1 MINLTHIASSLARAA
16 LSDSTKPKMER
27 AINVASHIAGKVA
40 LQVTSSLLEQ
50 KGLLNER
57 QQKGLSMILK
67 AFSGKEPVN
76 NVETHEGGGRF
87 NLARAAFDVASV
99 VWERDKSMHNVMS
112 FLGVS
117 DSKGKMLFSLGKKL
131 ADAMAKPE
139 PGKNNS
145 EATNARHAYFSSNL
159 KLNKLMNHLT
169 DQVFDKIRQ
178 SNTDRVRRPTPGPS
192 WRPNGAQQQARPQT
206 SPGTR
211 PQANSTPPPPPKAE
225 PRPASGRPYAQQ
237 QARPE
242 TPPRTRPQANSTPPQ
257 QPKAEPRP
265 ASGRPDAQQQ
275 ARPETPPR
283 TRPQA
288 NSTPP
293 PPPKAEPR
301 PASGRPDA
309 QQQARPETPPR
320 TRPQAN
326 STPPQQPKAE
336 PRPASGRPDAQQ
348 QARPETPPRTRPQ
361 ANSTPPQQP
370 KAEPRPASGRPDAQQ
385 QARPETPPRTRPQA
399 NSTPPPPPK
408 AESNASGERPSTAR
422 PNSTSA
428 ADASAKVG
436 DSAPAKPPVKPL
448 YEHLGLTDMSVD
460 LSAVKKAYRD
470 AALKNHPDKNRG
482 NEAEAA
488 ERFKVISNAYKIL
501 SDPELRKA
509 YDNGRINEAGNRA

>member
-99 VWERDKSMHNVMS
+99 VWERDKSMQNVMS

-139 PGKNNS
+139 PGKDNS

-159 KLNKLMNHLT
+159 KLNKLMNDLT
-169 DQVFDKIRQ
+169 NQVFNKIRQ
-178 SNTDRVRRPTPGPS
+178 SNGDRVRRPMPEPF
-192 WRPNGAQQQARPQT
+192 WRPDGAQQQARPQT
-206 SPGTR
+206 PPGAR

-225 PRPASGRPYAQQ
+225 PRPASGRPDGAQQ

-242 TPPRTRPQANSTPPQ
+242 APPRTRPQTNSTPPPP
-257 QPKAEPRP
+257 PKAEPRP
-265 ASGRPDAQQQ
+265 ASGRPDGAQQQ

-293 PPPKAEPR
+293 PPKAEPS
-301 PASGRPDA
+301 AGS
-309 QQQARPETPPR
+309 
-320 TRPQAN
+320 
-326 STPPQQPKAE
+326 
-336 PRPASGRPDAQQ
+336 
-348 QARPETPPRTRPQ
+348 
-361 ANSTPPQQP
+361 
-370 KAEPRPASGRPDAQQ
+370 
-385 QARPETPPRTRPQA
+385 
-399 NSTPPPPPK
+399 
-408 AESNASGERPSTAR
+408 ERPSTGR
-422 PNSTSA
+422 PNTTSA

-448 YEHLGLTDMSVD
+448 YEHLGLSDMSVN
-460 LSAVKKAYRD
+460 LTAVKKAYRD
-470 AALKNHPDKNRG
+470 AALKNHPDKKPASEV
-482 NEAEAA
+482 NEAT
-488 ERFKVISNAYKIL
+488 ERFKIISNAYQIL
-501 SDPELRKA
+501 SDPERRKD
-509 YDNGRINEAGNRA
+509 YDNGLIDEKGNRVVPDARA

>member
-27 AINVASHIAGKVA
+27 AINVASHIAGKAA

-99 VWERDKSMHNVMS
+99 VWERDKSMQNVMS

-139 PGKNNS
+139 PGKDNS

-159 KLNKLMNHLT
+159 KLNKLMNDLT
-169 DQVFDKIRQ
+169 DQVFNKIRQ
-178 SNTDRVRRPTPGPS
+178 SNGDRVRRPMPEPF
-192 WRPNGAQQQARPQT
+192 WRPDGAQQQARPQT
-206 SPGTR
+206 PPGTR
-211 PQANSTPPPPPKAE
+211 PQANSAPPPPPKAE
-225 PRPASGRPYAQQ
+225 PRPASGRPEGAQQ

-242 TPPRTRPQANSTPPQ
+242 A
-257 QPKAEPRP
+257 
-265 ASGRPDAQQQ
+265 
-275 ARPETPPR
+275 PPR

-301 PASGRPDA
+301 PASGRP
-309 QQQARPETPPR
+309 E
-320 TRPQAN
+320 
-326 STPPQQPKAE
+326 
-336 PRPASGRPDAQQ
+336 G
-348 QARPETPPRTRPQ
+348 
-361 ANSTPPQQP
+361 
-370 KAEPRPASGRPDAQQ
+370 AQQ

-399 NSTPPPPPK
+399 NSTPPPPK
-408 AESNASGERPSTAR
+408 AEPSAGSERPSTGR
-422 PNSTSA
+422 PNTTSA

-448 YEHLGLTDMSVD
+448 YEHLGLSDMSVN
-460 LSAVKKAYRD
+460 LTAVKKAYRD
-470 AALKNHPDKNRG
+470 AALKNHPDKRPA
-482 NEAEAA
+482 NEFDEAT
-488 ERFKVISNAYKIL
+488 ERFKIISNAYQIL
-501 SDPELRKA
+501 SDPERRKD
-509 YDNGRINEAGNRA
+509 YDNGLID

>member
-99 VWERDKSMHNVMS
+99 VWERDKSMQNVMS

-139 PGKNNS
+139 PGKDNS

-159 KLNKLMNHLT
+159 KLNKLMNDLT
-169 DQVFDKIRQ
+169 NQVFNKIRQ
-178 SNTDRVRRPTPGPS
+178 SNGDRVRRPMPEPF
-192 WRPNGAQQQARPQT
+192 WRPDGAQQQARPQT
-206 SPGTR
+206 PPGAR

-225 PRPASGRPYAQQ
+225 PRPASGRPDGPQQ

-242 TPPRTRPQANSTPPQ
+242 TPPRTRPQTNSTPPPP
-257 QPKAEPRP
+257 PKAEQRP
-265 ASGRPDAQQQ
+265 ASGRPDGAQQQ

-293 PPPKAEPR
+293 PPKAEPS
-301 PASGRPDA
+301 AGS
-309 QQQARPETPPR
+309 
-320 TRPQAN
+320 
-326 STPPQQPKAE
+326 
-336 PRPASGRPDAQQ
+336 
-348 QARPETPPRTRPQ
+348 
-361 ANSTPPQQP
+361 
-370 KAEPRPASGRPDAQQ
+370 
-385 QARPETPPRTRPQA
+385 
-399 NSTPPPPPK
+399 
-408 AESNASGERPSTAR
+408 ERPSTGR
-422 PNSTSA
+422 PNTTSA

-448 YEHLGLTDMSVD
+448 YEHLGLSDMSVN
-460 LSAVKKAYRD
+460 LTAVKKAYRD
-470 AALKNHPDKNRG
+470 AALKNHPDKKPASEV
-482 NEAEAA
+482 NEAT
-488 ERFKVISNAYKIL
+488 ERFKIISNAYQIL
-501 SDPELRKA
+501 SDPERRKD
-509 YDNGRINEAGNRA
+509 YDNGLIDEKGNRVVPDARA

>member
-27 AINVASHIAGKVA
+27 AINVASHIAGKAA

-99 VWERDKSMHNVMS
+99 VWERDKSMQNVMS

-139 PGKNNS
+139 LGKDNS

-159 KLNKLMNHLT
+159 KLNKLMNNLT
-169 DQVFDKIRQ
+169 DQVFNKIRQ
-178 SNTDRVRRPTPGPS
+178 SNGDRVRRPMPEPF
-192 WRPNGAQQQARPQT
+192 WRPDGAQQQARPQT
-206 SPGTR
+206 PPGTR
-211 PQANSTPPPPPKAE
+211 PQANSAPPPKAE
-225 PRPASGRPYAQQ
+225 PRPASGRPD
-237 QARPE
+237 
-242 TPPRTRPQANSTPPQ
+242 
-257 QPKAEPRP
+257 
-265 ASGRPDAQQQ
+265 GAQQQ

-301 PASGRPDA
+301 PASGRPDGA
-309 QQQARPETPPR
+309 QQQASPE
-320 TRPQAN
+320 A
-326 STPPQQPKAE
+326 
-336 PRPASGRPDAQQ
+336 
-348 QARPETPPRTRPQ
+348 
-361 ANSTPPQQP
+361 
-370 KAEPRPASGRPDAQQ
+370 
-385 QARPETPPRTRPQA
+385 PPRTRPQA

-408 AESNASGERPSTAR
+408 AEPNTGGERPSTAR
-422 PNSTSA
+422 PNNTSA
-428 ADASAKVG
+428 ADASARVG

-448 YEHLGLTDMSVD
+448 YEHLGLSDMSVN
-460 LSAVKKAYRD
+460 LTAVKKAYRD
-470 AALKNHPDKNRG
+470 AALKNHPDKRPA
-482 NEAEAA
+482 NEFDEAT
-488 ERFKVISNAYKIL
+488 ERFKIISNAYQIL
-501 SDPELRKA
+501 SDPERRKD
-509 YDNGRINEAGNRA
+509 YDNGLIDEKGNRVVPDARA

>member
-27 AINVASHIAGKVA
+27 AINVASHIAGKAA

-99 VWERDKSMHNVMS
+99 VWERDKSMQNVMS

-139 PGKNNS
+139 LGKDNS

-159 KLNKLMNHLT
+159 KLNKLMNNLT
-169 DQVFDKIRQ
+169 DQVFNKIRQ
-178 SNTDRVRRPTPGPS
+178 SNGDRVRRPMPEPF
-192 WRPNGAQQQARPQT
+192 WRPDGAQQQARPQT
-206 SPGTR
+206 PPGTR
-211 PQANSTPPPPPKAE
+211 PQANSAPPPKAE
-225 PRPASGRPYAQQ
+225 PRPASGRP
-237 QARPE
+237 E
-242 TPPRTRPQANSTPPQ
+242 
-257 QPKAEPRP
+257 
-265 ASGRPDAQQQ
+265 GAQQQ

-293 PPPKAEPR
+293 PPPKAEPNT
-301 PASGRPDA
+301 G
-309 QQQARPETPPR
+309 
-320 TRPQAN
+320 
-326 STPPQQPKAE
+326 
-336 PRPASGRPDAQQ
+336 
-348 QARPETPPRTRPQ
+348 
-361 ANSTPPQQP
+361 
-370 KAEPRPASGRPDAQQ
+370 
-385 QARPETPPRTRPQA
+385 
-399 NSTPPPPPK
+399 
-408 AESNASGERPSTAR
+408 GERPSTAR
-422 PNSTSA
+422 PNNTSA
-428 ADASAKVG
+428 ADASARVG

-448 YEHLGLTDMSVD
+448 YEHLGLSDMSVN
-460 LSAVKKAYRD
+460 LTAVKKAYRD
-470 AALKNHPDKNRG
+470 AALKNHPDKRPA
-482 NEAEAA
+482 NEFDEAT
-488 ERFKVISNAYKIL
+488 ERFKIISNAYQIL
-501 SDPELRKA
+501 SDPERRKD
-509 YDNGRINEAGNRA
+509 YDNGLIDEKGNRVVPDARA

>member
-99 VWERDKSMHNVMS
+99 VWERDKSMQNVMS

-139 PGKNNS
+139 PGKDNS

-159 KLNKLMNHLT
+159 KLNKLMNDLT
-169 DQVFDKIRQ
+169 NQVFNKIRQ
-178 SNTDRVRRPTPGPS
+178 SNGDRVRRPMPEPF
-192 WRPNGAQQQARPQT
+192 WRPDGAQQQARPQT
-206 SPGTR
+206 PPGAR

-225 PRPASGRPYAQQ
+225 PRPASGRPDGPQQ

-242 TPPRTRPQANSTPPQ
+242 TPPRTRPQTNSTPPPP
-257 QPKAEPRP
+257 PKAEPRP
-265 ASGRPDAQQQ
+265 ASGRPDGAQQQARPEAPPRTRPQTNSTPPPPPKAEPRPASGRPDGAQQQ

-293 PPPKAEPR
+293 PPKAEPS
-301 PASGRPDA
+301 AGS
-309 QQQARPETPPR
+309 
-320 TRPQAN
+320 
-326 STPPQQPKAE
+326 
-336 PRPASGRPDAQQ
+336 
-348 QARPETPPRTRPQ
+348 
-361 ANSTPPQQP
+361 
-370 KAEPRPASGRPDAQQ
+370 
-385 QARPETPPRTRPQA
+385 
-399 NSTPPPPPK
+399 
-408 AESNASGERPSTAR
+408 ERPSTGR
-422 PNSTSA
+422 PNTTSA

-448 YEHLGLTDMSVD
+448 YEHLGLSDMSVN
-460 LSAVKKAYRD
+460 LTAVKKAYRD
-470 AALKNHPDKNRG
+470 AALKNHPDKKPASEV
-482 NEAEAA
+482 NEAT
-488 ERFKVISNAYKIL
+488 ERFKIISNAYQIL
-501 SDPELRKA
+501 SDPERRKD
-509 YDNGRINEAGNRA
+509 YDNGLIDEKGNRVVPDARA

>member
-99 VWERDKSMHNVMS
+99 VWERDKSMQNVMS

-139 PGKNNS
+139 PGKDNS

-159 KLNKLMNHLT
+159 KLNKLMNDLT
-169 DQVFDKIRQ
+169 NQVFNKIRQ
-178 SNTDRVRRPTPGPS
+178 SNGDRVRRPMPEPF
-192 WRPNGAQQQARPQT
+192 WRPDGAQQQARPQT
-206 SPGTR
+206 PPGAR

-225 PRPASGRPYAQQ
+225 PRPASGRPDGPQQ

-242 TPPRTRPQANSTPPQ
+242 APPRTRPQTNSTPPPP
-257 QPKAEPRP
+257 PKAEPRP
-265 ASGRPDAQQQ
+265 ASGRPDGAQQQ

-293 PPPKAEPR
+293 PPKAEPS
-301 PASGRPDA
+301 AGS
-309 QQQARPETPPR
+309 
-320 TRPQAN
+320 
-326 STPPQQPKAE
+326 
-336 PRPASGRPDAQQ
+336 
-348 QARPETPPRTRPQ
+348 
-361 ANSTPPQQP
+361 
-370 KAEPRPASGRPDAQQ
+370 
-385 QARPETPPRTRPQA
+385 
-399 NSTPPPPPK
+399 
-408 AESNASGERPSTAR
+408 ERPSTGR
-422 PNSTSA
+422 PNTTSA

-448 YEHLGLTDMSVD
+448 YEHLGLSDMSVN
-460 LSAVKKAYRD
+460 LTAVKKAYRD
-470 AALKNHPDKNRG
+470 AALKNHPDKKPASEV
-482 NEAEAA
+482 NEAT
-488 ERFKVISNAYKIL
+488 ERFKIISNAYQIL
-501 SDPELRKA
+501 SDPERRKD
-509 YDNGRINEAGNRA
+509 YDNGLIDEKGNRVVPDARA

>member
-1 MINLTHIASSLARAA
+1 MINLTQIASSLARAA

-99 VWERDKSMHNVMS
+99 VWERDKSMQNVMS

-139 PGKNNS
+139 PGKDNS

-159 KLNKLMNHLT
+159 KLNKLMNDLT
-169 DQVFDKIRQ
+169 NQVFNKIRQ
-178 SNTDRVRRPTPGPS
+178 SNGDRVRRPMPEPF
-192 WRPNGAQQQARPQT
+192 WRPDGAQQQARPQT
-206 SPGTR
+206 PPGAR

-225 PRPASGRPYAQQ
+225 PRPASGRPDGPQQ

-242 TPPRTRPQANSTPPQ
+242 TPPRTRPQTNSTPPPP
-257 QPKAEPRP
+257 PKAEPRP
-265 ASGRPDAQQQ
+265 ASGRPDGAQQQ

-293 PPPKAEPR
+293 PPKAEPS
-301 PASGRPDA
+301 AGS
-309 QQQARPETPPR
+309 
-320 TRPQAN
+320 
-326 STPPQQPKAE
+326 
-336 PRPASGRPDAQQ
+336 
-348 QARPETPPRTRPQ
+348 
-361 ANSTPPQQP
+361 
-370 KAEPRPASGRPDAQQ
+370 
-385 QARPETPPRTRPQA
+385 
-399 NSTPPPPPK
+399 
-408 AESNASGERPSTAR
+408 ERPSTGR
-422 PNSTSA
+422 PNTTSA

-448 YEHLGLTDMSVD
+448 YEHLGLSDMSVN
-460 LSAVKKAYRD
+460 LTAVKKAYRD
-470 AALKNHPDKNRG
+470 AALKNHPDKKPASEV
-482 NEAEAA
+482 NEAT
-488 ERFKVISNAYKIL
+488 ERFKIISNAYQIL
-501 SDPELRKA
+501 SDPERRKD
-509 YDNGRINEAGNRA
+509 YDNGLIDEKGNRVVPDARA

>member
-99 VWERDKSMHNVMS
+99 VWERDKSMQNVMS

-139 PGKNNS
+139 PGKDNS

-159 KLNKLMNHLT
+159 KLNKLMNDLT
-169 DQVFDKIRQ
+169 NQVFNKIRQ
-178 SNTDRVRRPTPGPS
+178 SNGDRVRRPMPEPF
-192 WRPNGAQQQARPQT
+192 WRPDGAQQQARPQT
-206 SPGTR
+206 PPG
-211 PQANSTPPPPPKAE
+211 A
-225 PRPASGRPYAQQ
+225 
-237 QARPE
+237 
-242 TPPRTRPQANSTPPQ
+242 
-257 QPKAEPRP
+257 
-265 ASGRPDAQQQ
+265 
-275 ARPETPPR
+275 
-283 TRPQA
+283 RPQA

-301 PASGRPDA
+301 PASGRPDGA

-320 TRPQAN
+320 TRPQTN
-326 STPPQQPKAE
+326 STPPPPPKAE
-336 PRPASGRPDAQQ
+336 PRPASGRPDGAQQ
-348 QARPETPPRTRPQ
+348 QARPE
-361 ANSTPPQQP
+361 A
-370 KAEPRPASGRPDAQQ
+370 
-385 QARPETPPRTRPQA
+385 PPRTRPQA
-399 NSTPPPPPK
+399 NSTPPPPK
-408 AESNASGERPSTAR
+408 AEPSAGSERPSTGR
-422 PNSTSA
+422 PNTTSA

-448 YEHLGLTDMSVD
+448 YEHLGLSDMSVN
-460 LSAVKKAYRD
+460 LTAVKKAYRD
-470 AALKNHPDKNRG
+470 AALKNHPDKKPASEV
-482 NEAEAA
+482 NEAT
-488 ERFKVISNAYKIL
+488 ERFKIISNAYQIL
-501 SDPELRKA
+501 SDPERRKD
-509 YDNGRINEAGNRA
+509 YDNGLIDEKGNRVVPDARA

>member
-67 AFSGKEPVN
+67 ALSGKEPVN

-139 PGKNNS
+139 PGKDNS

-159 KLNKLMNHLT
+159 KLNKLMNDLT
-169 DQVFDKIRQ
+169 EQVFNKIRQ
-178 SNTDRVRRPTPGPS
+178 SNGDRVRRPMPEPF
-192 WRPNGAQQQARPQT
+192 WRPYGAQQQARPQT
-206 SPGTR
+206 PPGAR
-211 PQANSTPPPPPKAE
+211 PQANSAPPPPPKAE
-225 PRPASGRPYAQQ
+225 PRPASGRP
-237 QARPE
+237 E
-242 TPPRTRPQANSTPPQ
+242 
-257 QPKAEPRP
+257 
-265 ASGRPDAQQQ
+265 GAQQQ

-293 PPPKAEPR
+293 PPPKAEP
-301 PASGRPDA
+301 
-309 QQQARPETPPR
+309 
-320 TRPQAN
+320 
-326 STPPQQPKAE
+326 
-336 PRPASGRPDAQQ
+336 
-348 QARPETPPRTRPQ
+348 
-361 ANSTPPQQP
+361 
-370 KAEPRPASGRPDAQQ
+370 
-385 QARPETPPRTRPQA
+385 
-399 NSTPPPPPK
+399 
-408 AESNASGERPSTAR
+408 NAGGERPSTAR
-422 PNSTSA
+422 PNNTSA
-428 ADASAKVG
+428 ADASARVG

-448 YEHLGLTDMSVD
+448 YEHLGLTDMSAD

-501 SDPELRKA
+501 SDPESRKA

>member
-67 AFSGKEPVN
+67 ALSGKEPVN

-139 PGKNNS
+139 PGKDNS

-159 KLNKLMNHLT
+159 KLNKLMNDLT
-169 DQVFDKIRQ
+169 DQVFNKIRQ
-178 SNTDRVRRPTPGPS
+178 SNGDRVRRPTPGPS
-192 WRPNGAQQQARPQT
+192 WRPDGAQQQARPQT
-206 SPGTR
+206 PPGAR
-211 PQANSTPPPPPKAE
+211 PQASSAPPPPPKAE
-225 PRPASGRPYAQQ
+225 PRPASGRPD
-237 QARPE
+237 
-242 TPPRTRPQANSTPPQ
+242 
-257 QPKAEPRP
+257 
-265 ASGRPDAQQQ
+265 GAQQQ

-301 PASGRPDA
+301 PASGRPEGA

-326 STPPQQPKAE
+326 SA
-336 PRPASGRPDAQQ
+336 
-348 QARPETPPRTRPQ
+348 
-361 ANSTPPQQP
+361 
-370 KAEPRPASGRPDAQQ
+370 
-385 QARPETPPRTRPQA
+385 
-399 NSTPPPPPK
+399 PPPPPK
-408 AESNASGERPSTAR
+408 AEPSAGGERPSTAR
-422 PNSTSA
+422 PNNTSA

-436 DSAPAKPPVKPL
+436 DSVPAKPPVKPL
-448 YEHLGLTDMSVD
+448 YEHLGLTDMSAD

>member
-67 AFSGKEPVN
+67 ALSGKEPVN

-139 PGKNNS
+139 PGKDNS

-159 KLNKLMNHLT
+159 KLNKLMNDLT
-169 DQVFDKIRQ
+169 DQVFNKIRQ
-178 SNTDRVRRPTPGPS
+178 SNGDRVRRPMPEPF
-192 WRPNGAQQQARPQT
+192 WRPYGAQQQARPQT
-206 SPGTR
+206 PPGTR
-211 PQANSTPPPPPKAE
+211 PQANSAPPPPPKAE
-225 PRPASGRPYAQQ
+225 PRPASGRPDGAQQ

-242 TPPRTRPQANSTPPQ
+242 TPPRTRPQANSTPPP
-257 QPKAEPRP
+257 PKAEPRP
-265 ASGRPDAQQQ
+265 ASGRPDGAQQQ

-301 PASGRPDA
+301 PASGRPD
-309 QQQARPETPPR
+309 
-320 TRPQAN
+320 
-326 STPPQQPKAE
+326 
-336 PRPASGRPDAQQ
+336 G
-348 QARPETPPRTRPQ
+348 
-361 ANSTPPQQP
+361 
-370 KAEPRPASGRPDAQQ
+370 AQQ

-408 AESNASGERPSTAR
+408 AEPNAGGERPSTAR
-422 PNSTSA
+422 PNNTSA
-428 ADASAKVG
+428 ADASARVG

-482 NEAEAA
+482 NALQSH
-488 ERFKVISNAYKIL
+488 FKCVQDFVRSGVAQGIRQRPYQ
-501 SDPELRKA
+501 
-509 YDNGRINEAGNRA
+509 

>member
-99 VWERDKSMHNVMS
+99 VWERDKSMQNVMS

-139 PGKNNS
+139 TAKDNS

-159 KLNKLMNHLT
+159 KLNKLMNDLT
-169 DQVFDKIRQ
+169 NQVFNKIRQ
-178 SNTDRVRRPTPGPS
+178 SNGDRVRRPMPEPF
-192 WRPNGAQQQARPQT
+192 WRPDGAQQQARPQT
-206 SPGTR
+206 PPGAR

-225 PRPASGRPYAQQ
+225 PRPASGRPD
-237 QARPE
+237 
-242 TPPRTRPQANSTPPQ
+242 
-257 QPKAEPRP
+257 
-265 ASGRPDAQQQ
+265 GAQQQ

-293 PPPKAEPR
+293 PPKAEPS
-301 PASGRPDA
+301 AGS
-309 QQQARPETPPR
+309 
-320 TRPQAN
+320 
-326 STPPQQPKAE
+326 
-336 PRPASGRPDAQQ
+336 
-348 QARPETPPRTRPQ
+348 
-361 ANSTPPQQP
+361 
-370 KAEPRPASGRPDAQQ
+370 
-385 QARPETPPRTRPQA
+385 
-399 NSTPPPPPK
+399 
-408 AESNASGERPSTAR
+408 ERPSTGR
-422 PNSTSA
+422 PNTTSA

-448 YEHLGLTDMSVD
+448 YEHLGLSDMSVN
-460 LSAVKKAYRD
+460 LTAVKKAYRD
-470 AALKNHPDKNRG
+470 AALKNHPDKKPASEV
-482 NEAEAA
+482 NEAT
-488 ERFKVISNAYKIL
+488 ERFKIISNAYQIL
-501 SDPELRKA
+501 SDPERRKD
-509 YDNGRINEAGNRA
+509 YDNGLIDEKGNRVVPDARA

>member
-67 AFSGKEPVN
+67 ALSGKEPVN

-139 PGKNNS
+139 PGKDNS

-159 KLNKLMNHLT
+159 KLNKLMNDLT
-169 DQVFDKIRQ
+169 DQVFNKIRQ
-178 SNTDRVRRPTPGPS
+178 SNGDRVRRPMPEPF
-192 WRPNGAQQQARPQT
+192 WRPYGAQQQARPQT
-206 SPGTR
+206 PPGTR
-211 PQANSTPPPPPKAE
+211 PQANSAPPPPPKAE
-225 PRPASGRPYAQQ
+225 PRPASGRPD
-237 QARPE
+237 
-242 TPPRTRPQANSTPPQ
+242 
-257 QPKAEPRP
+257 
-265 ASGRPDAQQQ
+265 GAQQQ

-301 PASGRPDA
+301 PASGRPDGAQQQARPETPPRTRPQTNSTPPPPPKAEPRPASGRPDGA

-326 STPPQQPKAE
+326 SAPPPPPKAE
-336 PRPASGRPDAQQ
+336 PRPASGRPDGTQQ

-361 ANSTPPQQP
+361 ANS
-370 KAEPRPASGRPDAQQ
+370 A
-385 QARPETPPRTRPQA
+385 
-399 NSTPPPPPK
+399 PPPPPK
-408 AESNASGERPSTAR
+408 AEPSAGGERPSTAR
-422 PNSTSA
+422 PNNTSA
-428 ADASAKVG
+428 ADASARVG

-470 AALKNHPDKNRG
+470 AAMKNHPDKNRG

-488 ERFKVISNAYKIL
+488 ERFKVVSNAYKIL

>member
-27 AINVASHIAGKVA
+27 AINVESHIAGKVA

-99 VWERDKSMHNVMS
+99 VWERDKSMQNVMS

-139 PGKNNS
+139 PGKDNS

-159 KLNKLMNHLT
+159 KLNKLMNDLT
-169 DQVFDKIRQ
+169 NQVFNKIRQ
-178 SNTDRVRRPTPGPS
+178 SNGDRVRRPMPEPF
-192 WRPNGAQQQARPQT
+192 WRPDGAQQQARPQT
-206 SPGTR
+206 PPG
-211 PQANSTPPPPPKAE
+211 A
-225 PRPASGRPYAQQ
+225 
-237 QARPE
+237 
-242 TPPRTRPQANSTPPQ
+242 
-257 QPKAEPRP
+257 
-265 ASGRPDAQQQ
+265 
-275 ARPETPPR
+275 
-283 TRPQA
+283 RPQA

-301 PASGRPDA
+301 PASGRPDGP

-320 TRPQAN
+320 TRPQTN
-326 STPPQQPKAE
+326 STPPPPPKAE
-336 PRPASGRPDAQQ
+336 PRPASGRPDGAQQ
-348 QARPETPPRTRPQ
+348 QARPE
-361 ANSTPPQQP
+361 A
-370 KAEPRPASGRPDAQQ
+370 
-385 QARPETPPRTRPQA
+385 PPRTRPQA
-399 NSTPPPPPK
+399 NSTPPPPK
-408 AESNASGERPSTAR
+408 AEPSAGSERPSTGR
-422 PNSTSA
+422 PNTTSA

-448 YEHLGLTDMSVD
+448 YEHLGLSDMSVN
-460 LSAVKKAYRD
+460 LTAVKKAYRD
-470 AALKNHPDKNRG
+470 AALKNHPDKKPASEV
-482 NEAEAA
+482 NEAT
-488 ERFKVISNAYKIL
+488 ERFKIISNAYQIL
-501 SDPELRKA
+501 SDPERRKD
-509 YDNGRINEAGNRA
+509 YDNGLIDEKGNRVVPDARA

>member
-27 AINVASHIAGKVA
+27 AINVASHIAGKAA

-99 VWERDKSMHNVMS
+99 VWERDKSMQNVMS

-139 PGKNNS
+139 PGKDNS

-159 KLNKLMNHLT
+159 KLNKLMNDLT
-169 DQVFDKIRQ
+169 NQVFNKIRQ
-178 SNTDRVRRPTPGPS
+178 SNGDRVRRPMPEPF
-192 WRPNGAQQQARPQT
+192 WRPDGAQQQARPQT
-206 SPGTR
+206 PPGAR

-225 PRPASGRPYAQQ
+225 PRPASGRPDGPQQ

-242 TPPRTRPQANSTPPQ
+242 TPPRTRPQTNSTPPPP
-257 QPKAEPRP
+257 PKAEPRP
-265 ASGRPDAQQQ
+265 ASGRPDGAQQQARPEAPPRTRPQTNSTPPPPPKAEPRPASGRPDGAQQQ

-293 PPPKAEPR
+293 PPKAEPS
-301 PASGRPDA
+301 AGS
-309 QQQARPETPPR
+309 
-320 TRPQAN
+320 
-326 STPPQQPKAE
+326 
-336 PRPASGRPDAQQ
+336 
-348 QARPETPPRTRPQ
+348 
-361 ANSTPPQQP
+361 
-370 KAEPRPASGRPDAQQ
+370 
-385 QARPETPPRTRPQA
+385 
-399 NSTPPPPPK
+399 
-408 AESNASGERPSTAR
+408 ERPSTGR
-422 PNSTSA
+422 PNTTSA

-448 YEHLGLTDMSVD
+448 YEHLGLSDMSVN
-460 LSAVKKAYRD
+460 LTAVKKAYRD
-470 AALKNHPDKNRG
+470 AALKNHPDKKPASEV
-482 NEAEAA
+482 NEAT
-488 ERFKVISNAYKIL
+488 ERFKIISNAYQIL
-501 SDPELRKA
+501 SDPERRKD
-509 YDNGRINEAGNRA
+509 YDNGLIDEKGNRVVPDARA